1 MRILALGTLQDVHTG
16 IIIAQVTFMK
26 SLHDGI
32 YGGSGASATEINECM
47 TMAINREWQMQH
59 PVIDL
64 IGKWPAHLLKFLIIT
79 IKHKAIHLKYLKF
92 LDPCIFWLSRSST
105 WQSCPSNESELVA
118 LILKR
123 FSASLYFLLD
133 DC

>member
-1 MRILALGTLQDVHTG
+1 
-16 IIIAQVTFMK
+16 
-26 SLHDGI
+26 
-32 YGGSGASATEINECM
+32 
-47 TMAINREWQMQH
+47 MQH

-64 IGKWPAHLLKFLIIT
+64 IGKWPVHLLKFLIIT
-79 IKHKAIHLKYLKF
+79 IKHKAIYLKYLKF

-133 DC
+133 DSQRTKLWIAQSFSSFTGWCCPGFITLSICSCKNPSHKGSIKCASCVFPSQPICC